1 MIQRTMCYL
10 RCVTITLTEE
20 NAAQFSDDQLLDELE
35 DNGCH
40 NHADSPIQEVV
51 ENERFNIEVTDT
63 IIS

>member
-40 NHADSPIQEVV
+40 NHADSPIHEVV
-51 ENERFNIEVTDT
+51 ENERLNIEVTDT
-63 IIS
+63 NIS

>member
-20 NAAQFSDDQLLDELE
+20 NAAQFNDDQLLDELE

-40 NHADSPIQEVV
+40 HADSPIQEVV

>member
-1 MIQRTMCYL
+1 
-10 RCVTITLTEE
+10 VTITLTEE

-63 IIS
+63 VIS

>member
-1 MIQRTMCYL
+1 MIQRTLCYL

-40 NHADSPIQEVV
+40 NHADSPVHEVV

-63 IIS
+63 TIS